1 MAHNHEHQHSH
12 AIESLN
18 KAFIIGIVL
27 NLSFVLIEFGAGF
40 YYDSL
45 GLLSDAGHN
54 LGDVASLFLALLAF
68 RLARVKASPKYTYG
82 YKKSTVLVSL
92 LNAVILLIAVGAIL
106 IESLEKIKNPRPVE
120 GSAIAWVAGIGVFIN
135 AFTAMLFMKKKR
147 KRSECKRSL
156 PAHGCRCVGFCRGIS
171 IGNHY
176 FWYRMVHYRPYHW
189 YNCGHC
195 DTNFYMEPASRKCSS
210 FIGWRSC

>member
-92 LNAVILLIAVGAIL
+92 LNA
-106 IESLEKIKNPRPVE
+106 
-120 GSAIAWVAGIGVFIN
+120 
-135 AFTAMLFMKKKR
+135 LF
-147 KRSECKRSL
+147 CSL
-156 PAHGCRCVGFCRGIS
+156 PLELSLLKVLKRLKILVR
-171 IGNHY
+171 
-176 FWYRMVHYRPYHW
+176 
-189 YNCGHC
+189 
-195 DTNFYMEPASRKCSS
+195 
-210 FIGWRSC
+210 